1 MGAGLKLLRM
11 IQKELNNTSVSLAT
25 LGLLVSTLEYPDIDI
40 DDELTSFRQLES
52 VLSRRIQSNSSL
64 LQKLN
69 EISEYFFSEL
79 RFSGNVK
86 NYYDHKNSFLNEV
99 LNRRQGIPI
108 TLAIVYME
116 IASRLGIDVEGIGM
130 PGHFLVRANDETETF
145 YIDVFNNGTVLSKDE
160 CEKTFNDHVSASF
173 TWDDRY
179 LLPVDDKYIVV
190 RLLRNLKYIYLSENK
205 SKKAYEVIDL
215 IVGLEP
221 DNVFEIRD
229 RGMIGFRIGHQKQ
242 SIEDLK
248 RFLEKEPVGRS
259 AVEASSVLELLER
272 NHKKW

>member
-1 MGAGLKLLRM
+1 MGAGLKLLRT
-11 IQKELNNTSVSLAT
+11 IQTELNNTSVSLAT
-25 LGLLVSTLEYPDIDI
+25 LGLLVSTLEYPEINIDE
-40 DDELTSFRQLES
+40 ELASFTQLES

-69 EISEYFFSEL
+69 EISDYFFSEL
-79 RFSGNVK
+79 RFSGNAK
-86 NYYDHKNSFLNEV
+86 NYYDHKNSFINEV

-116 IASRLGIDVEGIGM
+116 IASRLGIDVAGIGM
-130 PGHFLVRANDETETF
+130 PGHFLVRASDETEIF
-145 YIDVFNNGTVLSKDE
+145 YIDVFDNGTVLSKDE
-160 CEKTFNDHVSASF
+160 CEKNFNDHVSAPF

-179 LLPVDDKYIVV
+179 LSPVDDKYIVV
-190 RLLRNLKYIYLSENK
+190 RLLRNLKYIYLSEGK
-205 SKKAYEVIDL
+205 SKQAYKVMDL

-229 RGMIGFRIGHQKQ
+229 RGMIGFRVGHQRQ
-242 SIEDLK
+242 SIDDLK
-248 RFLEKEPVGRS
+248 RFLKKEPVGRS

-272 NHKKW
+272 NDNKW

>member
-25 LGLLVSTLEYPDIDI
+25 LGLLISTLEYPDIDI

-69 EISEYFFSEL
+69 EISEYFFLEL

-86 NYYDHKNSFLNEV
+86 NYYDHKNSFINEV
-99 LNRRQGIPI
+99 LNRRHGIPI

-116 IASRLGIDVEGIGM
+116 IASRLGIDVAGIGM
-130 PGHFLVRANDETETF
+130 PGHFLVRANDKTETF
-145 YIDVFNNGTVLSKDE
+145 YIDVFNKGTVLSKVE
-160 CEKTFNDHVSASF
+160 CEETFNDYASASF

-179 LLPVDDKYIVV
+179 LLPVDDRYIIV

-248 RFLEKEPVGRS
+248 RFLEREPVGRS